1 MKSKAMALLILMSI
15 VCFSGMHEDIDGQS
29 QAAKR
34 AISEMDLFD
43 FVWIGDPQI
52 SPDGSQVVF
61 YRAVPNQERSGY
73 DGAIWIVAT
82 SGNSSPAELITGKN
96 VSNAR

>member
-61 YRAVPNQERSGY
+61 YR
-73 DGAIWIVAT
+73 VALT
-82 SGNSSPAELITGKN
+82 
-96 VSNAR
+96 SNARITTVRFGWCRRAATRHRLS